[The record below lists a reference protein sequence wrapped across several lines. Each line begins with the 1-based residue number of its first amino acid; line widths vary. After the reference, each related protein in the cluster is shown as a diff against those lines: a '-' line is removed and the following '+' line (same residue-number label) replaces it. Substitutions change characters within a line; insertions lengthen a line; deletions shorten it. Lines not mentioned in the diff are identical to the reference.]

1 MAYVSY
7 STPTRHVESSYLL
20 NKPVQEEKRPTVS
33 CNTVGGSTV
42 CMRAICIVCILDV
55 WLFSTQSQGEA
66 SPGHS
71 APVPDSTKSGKR
83 KPRPQATPP
92 PVPVVKTK
100 QSQGQSSVWSSLL
113 SFALLVVMFVVTFLA
128 YDHYTAQESLL
139 TSMLTRAASY
149 LREAGILQHE

>member
-20 NKPVQEEKRPTVS
+20 NKPVQEGKKPKVS

-42 CMRAICIVCILDV
+42 CMCAICIVCILDV
-55 WLFSTQSQGEA
+55 WLFPTQSQGEA
-66 SPGHS
+66 SGGHS

-92 PVPVVKTK
+92 PVDKTK